1 MENVLLGVIG
11 GSGIY
16 EIEGMEEIEEVEVK
30 TPFGEPSDNIIV
42 GVLEGTRVAFLP
54 RHGRGH
60 RIMPTEVNH
69 RANIFAMKSLG
80 VERILSIS
88 ACGSLRENLKPRDF
102 VFPTQLFDRTKARP
116 STFFGGGVVV
126 HVGFADPYCGDFQ
139 SLLYKESNAL
149 GITSH
154 LGGTYVCIEG
164 PQFSTRAESEVYR
177 HLGFD
182 VIGMTHIPEAK
193 LAREA
198 EICYGSAALITD
210 YDVWHESDDVDI
222 KLVIENLMKNV
233 ENVKKL
239 IKSVVKKIPLGR
251 TCKCA
256 SALSCAIMTQ
266 KDLIPQHQKKNLNIL
281 IGKYIK

>member
-1 MENVLLGVIG
+1 METVSFAVIG
-11 GSGIY
+11 GSGLY
-16 EIEGMEEIEEVEVK
+16 EIEGMQDIKEVNVK
-30 TPFGEPSDNIIV
+30 TPFGEPSDAIII
-42 GVLEGTRVAFLP
+42 GKLEGVNIAFLP
-54 RHGRGH
+54 RHARGH

-69 RANIFAMKSLG
+69 RANIFALKSLG

-88 ACGSLRENLKPRDF
+88 ACGSLREHLKPRNF
-102 VFPTQLFDRTKARP
+102 VFPTQIFDRTKARP

-139 SLLYKESNAL
+139 NLLYKESKAL

-177 HLGFD
+177 QLGFD

-198 EICYGSAALITD
+198 EICYGSATLITD
-210 YDVWHESDDVDI
+210 YDVWNESDDVDI
-222 KLVIENLMKNV
+222 AIVIENLTKNV

-239 IKSVVKKIPLGR
+239 IKSVIKKIPLVR
-251 TCKCA
+251 SCKCA
-256 SALSCAIMTQ
+256 SSLSCAIMTH
-266 KDLIPQHQKKNLNIL
+266 KDLIPKNQKKDLDIL